1 MKRFLQRGC
10 NRSSCCIGIQRT
22 SIVTVCFVQFGQ
34 VLQFKLVKGF
44 ISLLAEF
51 HKLCHAPTILK
62 LKEVSRVVRMDSGCA
77 DGVWIVFML
86 SPFGRRIEWDGV
98 IVLHNVFLHE
108 I

>member
-1 MKRFLQRGC
+1 
-10 NRSSCCIGIQRT
+10 
-22 SIVTVCFVQFGQ
+22 
-34 VLQFKLVKGF
+34 
-44 ISLLAEF
+44 
-51 HKLCHAPTILK
+51 
-62 LKEVSRVVRMDSGCA
+62 MDSGCA